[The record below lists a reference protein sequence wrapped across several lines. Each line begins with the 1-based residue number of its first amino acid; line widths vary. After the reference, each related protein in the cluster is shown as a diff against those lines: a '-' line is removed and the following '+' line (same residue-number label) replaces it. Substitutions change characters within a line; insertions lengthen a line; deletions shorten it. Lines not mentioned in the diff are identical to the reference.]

1 MTCTQSAWIA
11 LKMFKHTRAK
21 VPYNWLIVMFSES
34 LSVWPAASFEDF
46 FQSEAGSSGIRSQ
59 GGSSTMAGELCDI
72 NPCIFE
78 HRLGPLTYGSIWD
91 SFVRL
96 DITDE

>member
-1 MTCTQSAWIA
+1 MTCTQSVWIA

-21 VPYNWLIVMFSES
+21 VPYNWIIVMFSES

-46 FQSEAGSSGIRSQ
+46 FQSEAG
-59 GGSSTMAGELCDI
+59 ELCDI

-78 HRLGPLTYGSIWD
+78 HRLGPLAYGSIWD